1 MVILIT
7 YINCMREG
15 ISQYKLYYSG
25 YVFIGVVAPVLR
37 HFVLHKYFLLFFS
50 ACLVAVC
57 LVFSY
62 LTDSIY
68 VKCVSEANFTGSN
81 SSTGIKPVTFLLK
94 DIKL

>member
-37 HFVLHKYFLLFFS
+37 HFVLHKHFLLFFS

-62 LTDSIY
+62 LT
-68 VKCVSEANFTGSN
+68 VFMLNVS
-81 SSTGIKPVTFLLK
+81 LK
-94 DIKL
+94 QTSQGQTVAQVLNL